1 MPRPVTTAAHAA
13 ASRPPVALAALAA
26 LVALAALPGSAAA
39 HASEQALVMLLPT
52 DVYVA
57 SGTAVVALTAL
68 LSFVVP
74 SRALEA
80 MFAART
86 VARPGG
92 GGDGDGDRGT
102 ALASALVAAAFLGLV
117 VVGFAGPTDP
127 LANLLPL
134 TVWTLWWIGVPTL
147 QAVLGDLWR
156 RANPWSA
163 PLRLLTGR
171 NAASPGTKALPA
183 AWRAWP
189 AVLLLLAAN
198 AFVLADPAPSDPR
211 RLAAVAL
218 GYWAF
223 TLAMAWRYGE
233 RQWLARGEAFS
244 MMFSRFAEA
253 APLRRTDGAVRFG
266 PPGHDLAHRDAP
278 DASIAAA
285 YLVLLACGSFDGLH
299 ETFAWLGSLGVN
311 PLEYPGRTAMVGST
325 LVGLVLLV
333 LGVALV
339 YGVATALGAALARD
353 PHGDGSDPS
362 AGPSAGALFRA
373 LAPSL
378 LPIAV
383 AYHVAHYLTTFL
395 VDSQYVAVAASDPLG
410 TGSDLFGT
418 AQDRVTTGFLNVPST
433 VRAIWLT
440 QAGVVVA
447 GHALAV
453 LVAHARALALFA
465 DAPDASRRAVLAHAP
480 LAALM
485 LGYTLFGL
493 WLLASPRGV

>member
-1 MPRPVTTAAHAA
+1 MPRPVISPRAPAPRL
-13 ASRPPVALAALAA
+13 SRLPVALAAL
-26 LVALAALPGSAAA
+26 VVSAALPGPAAA

-74 SRALEA
+74 ARALERL
-80 MFAART
+80 FAVRT
-86 VARPGG
+86 VARPVTRPVTRPG
-92 GGDGDGDRGT
+92 GDGDRGT
-102 ALASALVAAAFLGLV
+102 APASALVAAAFLALV
-117 VVGFAGPTDP
+117 VVGVVGPPDP

-147 QAVLGDLWR
+147 QAVCGDLWR

-171 NAASPGTKALPA
+171 SAASPGTTALPA

-189 AVLLLLAAN
+189 AVLLLLVAN

-223 TLAMAWRYGE
+223 TLAMLRRYGE
-233 RQWLARGEAFS
+233 REWLARGEAFS
-244 MMFSRFAEA
+244 MMFSRFAEV
-253 APLRRTDGAVRFG
+253 APLRRAGGEVRLG
-266 PPGHDLAHRDAP
+266 PPGHDLAHRAAP
-278 DASIAAA
+278 DASVAAA

-299 ETFAWLGSLGVN
+299 ETFAWLGLLGVN
-311 PLEYPGRTAMVGST
+311 PLEYPGRTAMIGST

-333 LGVALV
+333 LGVALI

-353 PHGDGSDPS
+353 PHGDGP
-362 AGPSAGALFRA
+362 GPSAGALFRA

-395 VDSQYVAVAASDPLG
+395 VDTQYVAVAASDPLG
-410 TGSDLFGT
+410 TGRNLFGT
-418 AQDRVTTGFLNVPST
+418 AEDRVTTGFFNVPST

-453 LVAHARALALFA
+453 LVAHARALVLFA
-465 DAPDASRRAVLAHAP
+465 NAPDASRRAVLAHAP